1 MDDRTNA
8 DERSRPEWWEARYLS
23 GDCRWDTGIVPPEI
37 VALVD
42 SGVLQPG
49 WALDLGCGSGVTS
62 RFLARAG
69 FRVIGIDLAHTALR
83 RAQRAAHAEGLPC
96 HFLRANVAQLGC
108 LAIRANLAVDI
119 GCLHNLDPQ
128 SRRTYIDSLAAHLH
142 GGAYYILYTFLH
154 APSFS
159 SAAGEEASHSASHS
173 LTPADLAAF
182 APHFR
187 LLRTAHG
194 LDRERHSAWFLM
206 RRA

>member
-1 MDDRTNA
+1 MTHPENV
-8 DERSRPEWWEARYLS
+8 DERSRPEWWDTRYLS
-23 GDCRWDTGIVPPEI
+23 GDSPWDTGIVPPEI

-83 RAQRAAHAEGLPC
+83 RAQRAALAEGLPC

-108 LAIRANLAVDI
+108 LAVRANLAVDI
-119 GCLHNLDPQ
+119 GCLHNLDPR
-128 SRRTYIDSLAAHLH
+128 SRRAYIDSLAGRLH
-142 GGAYYILYTFLH
+142 AGAYYILYTFLH
-154 APSFS
+154 APSFGN
-159 SAAGEEASHSASHS
+159 ATGQAASHC